1 MNTKPRT
8 EPTCNIEAWFK
19 RIKGVEFVNRS
30 VKLFLARKDLKTNYS
45 DKSDKHDKN
54 EHLLACA
61 IDSLADDIRDIECK
75 IASKLE
81 VKYEFDKTMMI
92 VYSTALFFMSIATS
106 IFLFFQSK

>member
-1 MNTKPRT
+1 MNTKSRT

-30 VKLFLARKDLKTNYS
+30 VKLFLAHEDLKMNYF
-45 DKSDKHDKN
+45 DKHNKN

-75 IASKLE
+75 IAKNLE
-81 VKYEFDKTMMI
+81 AKYEFDKTMMT
-92 VYSTALFFMSIATS
+92 VYSTALFLMSIATS
-106 IFLFFQSK
+106 IFLFLLSK